1 MTDNLHQNTKN
12 FWKLV
17 KAKRVDNTGIPP
29 LNHNNTTTNDSLEK
43 AELLNTYFQS
53 VYTNEDVKNIPSLG
67 GASTPDI
74 VPVTITAEGVR
85 KLLHN
90 LEPNKASGPDQVP
103 ARILKVCAEELA
115 PILSTLFTQSLHSG
129 DLPSDWLMSHI
140 SPIHK
145 KGNKSLPSNYRP
157 IALTSI
163 CCKLLEH
170 ILASHIMTHLDHHN
184 ILHDSQ
190 HGFRKRRGC
199 DTQLVLTTN
208 DLVASLDKN
217 KQVDAVLLDFSKAF
231 DRVPHNR
238 LLQKLKH
245 YGITGNIL
253 SWLKKFLFYRKQRVI
268 LDGKLSSTLDVS
280 SGVPQGTVIGPL
292 CFLVY
297 INDMPACVS
306 TGTKTS
312 LFADD
317 ALVYREVVSKD
328 DPTSFQHDLD
338 ALSTWGTD
346 WLMSFNTDKCHI
358 MHFTNKKSPTITSY
372 KLCGN
377 VLSAVDSHSY
387 LGVTFSNDMKWSK
400 HINNITN
407 SCKKVLGVIR
417 RNFRSCSQD
426 VKSKLYLSIVQPKME
441 YGSASWHPI
450 TKQDTHKLDMIQRSA
465 ARMCMNDYSRESS
478 VTKMLA
484 NLEWTDLN
492 VRRLIIRL
500 NMMYKISHNLVD
512 IDWFNHLNK
521 PQRKLKRTH
530 ALSYQRLSAKSC
542 TYDLS
547 FFPWTIKYWNDLP
560 HNILDI
566 TSLATFKTE
575 LKKHFITNSLI
586 TYNGKSTTPV

>member
-1 MTDNLHQNTKN
+1 
-12 FWKLV
+12 
-17 KAKRVDNTGIPP
+17 
-29 LNHNNTTTNDSLEK
+29 
-43 AELLNTYFQS
+43 
-53 VYTNEDVKNIPSLG
+53 
-67 GASTPDI
+67 
-74 VPVTITAEGVR
+74 
-85 KLLHN
+85 
-90 LEPNKASGPDQVP
+90 
-103 ARILKVCAEELA
+103 
-115 PILSTLFTQSLHSG
+115 
-129 DLPSDWLMSHI
+129 
-140 SPIHK
+140 
-145 KGNKSLPSNYRP
+145 
-157 IALTSI
+157 
-163 CCKLLEH
+163 
-170 ILASHIMTHLDHHN
+170 
-184 ILHDSQ
+184 
-190 HGFRKRRGC
+190 
-199 DTQLVLTTN
+199 
-208 DLVASLDKN
+208 
-217 KQVDAVLLDFSKAF
+217 
-231 DRVPHNR
+231 
-238 LLQKLKH
+238 
-245 YGITGNIL
+245 
-253 SWLKKFLFYRKQRVI
+253 
-268 LDGKLSSTLDVS
+268 
-280 SGVPQGTVIGPL
+280 
-292 CFLVY
+292 
-297 INDMPACVS
+297 MPACVS

-346 WLMSFNTDKCHI
+346 WQMSFNTDKCHI

-560 HNILDI
+560 HNILDA

-575 LKKHFITNSLI
+575 LKKHFITNSL
-586 TYNGKSTTPV
+586 TKYNGKSTTPV